1 MEALIVGFILIGILV
16 YNNTIDKTKFLIDN
30 EKYLQIFRE
39 EDYTFLIYAKYGED
53 VDADQLYM
61 KRITYALITFFIML
75 AFTVAGGDSASVVN
89 SQFFLNFVLSSVIAI
104 LIFKVPYM
112 QLKSFYKAHL
122 HEIDIMLP
130 YYLKSLEILIQHYTV
145 PVALGKSIDD
155 APDIFKPGLRE
166 LIDKINSG
174 DSSIDPYMEF
184 ANTYPVRDSMRMMRL
199 LYRLGIGAQENKQ
212 ERLMMFSR
220 TVSSLQNKARETKY
234 KERLGHMESQTMVML
249 VVTGVGVMLIIL
261 ISMMMFLHI
270 KHNQKL

>member
-1 MEALIVGFILIGILV
+1 MEALIVGAIIIGILI
-16 YNNTIDKTKFLIDN
+16 YNDTIDKKKFMIDN

-39 EDYTFLIYAKYGED
+39 EDYTFLVYAKYGEEI
-53 VDADQLYM
+53 DADQLYM
-61 KRITYALITFFIML
+61 KRCTYAIIAFLVML
-75 AFTVAGGDSASVVN
+75 AITASSSTTGSLFN
-89 SQFFLNFVLSSVIAI
+89 SQFFLNLVFSVLIGV

-166 LIDKINSG
+166 LINKINSG
-174 DSSIDPYMEF
+174 DSTIDPYMDF

-199 LYRLGIGAQENKQ
+199 LYRLGLGSQEKKQ
-212 ERLMMFSR
+212 ERLMMFSK
-220 TVSSLQNKARETKY
+220 TVSNLQNKARETKY
-234 KERLGHMESQTMVML
+234 KERLNHMENQTMVML
-249 VVTGVGVMLIIL
+249 VVTGIGVMLIIL
-261 ISMMMFLHI
+261 ISMMMMF
-270 KHNQKL
+270 NM